1 MHGEREEER
10 ERKEF
15 SDHDT
20 EKLRGGCKELMKAAV
35 LQRMQS
41 MKDQVIVLTGA
52 SSGIGRAT
60 ALELA
65 SKGASLVLTSR
76 DLPAL
81 EQVARECK
89 AAGGQVVVVAA
100 DVTREDDVESVGNLA
115 LSRFGR
121 IDVWINN
128 AAVALFAKF
137 EEAPPDVYR
146 RVFETN
152 FFGYVH
158 GARVALRQFKRQRR
172 GNLINV
178 ISVTAGAPQPYTSA
192 YVASK
197 FALRGWASCLRMEL
211 SLEKGHDIHVCS
223 VHPSA
228 IDTPLFQHAAN
239 YTGRAVKA
247 LDPVLP
253 VTRVAH
259 AIASV
264 IAKPRAEVVVGSS
277 GRMMMASARMSPR
290 TFERAQAR
298 MIDRN
303 HLQDKPQDATSGN
316 LFVTTGPKAAAGGWR
331 ESGTAT
337 AKVRKGWMPVMA
349 GAAVIAAAAIL
360 AARRT

>member
-1 MHGEREEER
+1 
-10 ERKEF
+10 
-15 SDHDT
+15 
-20 EKLRGGCKELMKAAV
+20 
-35 LQRMQS
+35 

-65 SKGASLVLTSR
+65 SGGASLVLTSR
-76 DLPAL
+76 DLGAL
-81 EQVARECK
+81 EQLARECNT
-89 AAGGQVVVVAA
+89 AGGNAIAIAA
-100 DVTREDDVESVGNLA
+100 DVTREEDVEAVGNLA

-146 RVFETN
+146 RVIETN

-211 SLEKGHDIHVCS
+211 SLEKDHDIHVCS
-223 VHPSA
+223 VYPSC

-239 YTGRAVKA
+239 YTGRAAKA

-253 VTRVAH
+253 VTRAAH
-259 AIASV
+259 AIASL
-264 IAKPRAEVVVGSS
+264 IARPRAEIVIGAS
-277 GRMMMASARMSPR
+277 GRMMMANARMSPR
-290 TFERAQAR
+290 LYEKTMAR
-298 MIDRN
+298 QIDRN
-303 HLQDKPQDATSGN
+303 HLQDKHQDATSGN

-331 ESGTAT
+331 EHGTAT
-337 AKVRKGWMPVMA
+337 AKVRKGGWPAVVA
-349 GAAVIAAAAIL
+349 GAAVLAAVAMA
-360 AARRT
+360 AARRR